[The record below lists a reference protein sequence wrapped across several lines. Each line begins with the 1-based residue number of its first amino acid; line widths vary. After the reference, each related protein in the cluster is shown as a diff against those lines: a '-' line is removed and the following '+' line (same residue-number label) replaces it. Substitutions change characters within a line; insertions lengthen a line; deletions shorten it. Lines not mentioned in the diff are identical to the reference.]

1 MGKFEKGKSG
11 NPGGRPRV
19 PDDLKKSCQRLA
31 ARGLKVL
38 EEIING
44 KTEFE
49 TIDGKVVKIKS
60 AATPSEKI
68 AAVRLAFEYGYGK
81 PVQPLGGEDDNS
93 PLVVK
98 VLTLTSPDEAE
109 TPPPM
114 QIPPPVA

>member
-1 MGKFEKGKSG
+1 MARFEKGKSG

-38 EEIING
+38 EEIVNSR
-44 KTEFE
+44 TEFQ
-49 TIDGKVVKIKS
+49 TVDGKVVKVKS

-81 PVQPLGGEDDNS
+81 PVQPLGGEDDKS
-93 PLVVK
+93 PLVVN
-98 VLTLTSPDEAE
+98 VLTLTSPDEAD
-109 TPPPM
+109 TPAPA